1 MKIGDTVRVVGSSIL
16 GDMGHLEE
24 VFTIT
29 AEVWGA
35 PEKHFP
41 FSPYDGSYFSESS
54 LELEEA
60 GIIKG

>member
-16 GDMGHLEE
+16 GDMGHLGE

-35 PEKHFP
+35 QEKHFP

-60 GIIKG
+60 GQK

>member
-1 MKIGDTVRVVGSSIL
+1 
-16 GDMGHLEE
+16 MGHLGE

-29 AEVWGA
+29 AEVWGP

-60 GIIKG
+60 EQE